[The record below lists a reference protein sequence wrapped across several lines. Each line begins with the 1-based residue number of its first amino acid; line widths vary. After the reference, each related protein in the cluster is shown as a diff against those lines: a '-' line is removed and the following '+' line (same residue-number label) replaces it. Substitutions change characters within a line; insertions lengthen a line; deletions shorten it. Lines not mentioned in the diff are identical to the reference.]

1 MPTRQART
9 KPRTRRSMEI
19 LAERSGDVHH
29 AELWKRVRDEL
40 PLTVEDTETYDN
52 GQEKG
57 ENAWRWQTSD
67 LVIAGWLRKNNGL
80 WRITNLGR
88 AALREH
94 AEAASFYDTALTALS
109 YWKRHKHGFEYA
121 TRLVGAIPAGRWL
134 ALDDLAHATGCDREP
149 LSRWLWGIRPSGA
162 HRVLDSDG
170 RPAPEVLPDV
180 AETEAV
186 LREIV
191 EEQGHT
197 DATAA
202 GPDARVDVA
211 GLQPYLLPQE
221 PRGSKSASAWLVRGG
236 AGGQGKNLVAQW
248 LEDGYCSLAAS
259 RLGQVTTPIT
269 REELRL
275 RVEDRYAH
283 LSYNKRGELAAEL
296 DLFLNRMHEDDL
308 VCATSAGR
316 LFLGRVTGGPDWVSS
331 PDERAGLRRAVEWSG
346 LEFAHEELPEELRG
360 RLQSQHDVV
369 DLTGA
374 IGLIQELSGGRRD
387 SAGPE
392 VPEDESALLP
402 PNTPSTTTRSGA
414 ELPLPAP
421 ELAAKLLVGEEWL
434 REVRDLLQDRQQLIF
449 YGPPGTGKTY
459 LAQHIAEHLAGDP
472 RAVKL
477 VQFHPSYAYEDFF
490 EGFRPVVQEAS
501 GAGALTFALRPGPF
515 RQLVD
520 LADEDPDTPYFLI
533 IDEINRANLAKVFG
547 ELYFVLEYR
556 DSTIDLQ
563 YSGEFRLP
571 RNVFIIGTM
580 NTADRS
586 IALVDAAMR
595 RRFAFLAL
603 HPDEEPTQDLL
614 VRWVEK
620 QEEAGE
626 ISPSE
631 DVPAL
636 HRELNRRIEDKDFKI
651 GPSYL
656 MRTSVYD
663 EGGLERVWK
672 TAVLPLL
679 EEHHYGDDRVD
690 VRGRYGLPAL
700 RRAVSRPS
708 QAVESPAP
716 AP

>member
-1 MPTRQART
+1 MSTRQART

-19 LAERSGDVHH
+19 LAERSGPLHY
-29 AELWKRVRDEL
+29 AELWRRVKEEL
-40 PLTVEDTETYDN
+40 PLDAADAETYDD

-67 LVIAGWLRKNNGL
+67 LVLAGWLRKDDGR
-80 WRITNLGR
+80 WTITGLGR
-88 AALREH
+88 AALAEH
-94 AEAASFYDTALTALS
+94 PEAASFYDTARAALS
-109 YWKRHKHGFEYA
+109 YWTSHKPGFQYA
-121 TRLVGAIPAGRWL
+121 ARLVGAVPAGHWL
-134 ALDDLAHATGCDREP
+134 ALDDLAAATRCDRSR
-149 LSRWLWGIRPSGA
+149 LSRWLWGIRPPGA

-170 RPAPEVLPDV
+170 RPAPETRPDA

-186 LREIV
+186 LRRIA
-191 EEQGHT
+191 EEQGRT
-197 DATAA
+197 DAAAA
-202 GPDARVDVA
+202 GPDTRIDVG
-211 GLQPYLLPQE
+211 GLQASLRREE
-221 PRGSKSASAWLVRGG
+221 PEGAQSASAWLVRSGTG
-236 AGGQGKNLVAQW
+236 EQARTAVARW
-248 LEDGYCSLAAS
+248 LELGLCSLAAS
-259 RLGQVTTPIT
+259 RLGEVTAPLP

-283 LSYNKRGELAAEL
+283 LSYNKRDELAAEF
-296 DLFLNRMHEDDL
+296 DLFINRMREGDL
-308 VCATSAGR
+308 VCATDGGA
-316 LFLGRVTGGPDWVSS
+316 LFLGRVTGGPLWVQS
-331 PDERAGLRRAVEWSG
+331 PEEPAGLRRTVAWDG
-346 LEFAHEELPEELRG
+346 PGIDHEELPEELRG

-369 DLTGA
+369 DLTGT
-374 IGLIQELSGGRRD
+374 IGLLRELAVAGR
-387 SAGPE
+387 STKAPE
-392 VPEDESALLP
+392 VPEDESVLLAP
-402 PNTPSTTTRSGA
+402 GGTATDGRSGSQ
-414 ELPLPAP
+414 LPYPD
-421 ELAAKLLVGEEWL
+421 EGLAKRLLVDEEWL
-434 REVRDLLQDRQQLIF
+434 REVRDLLQERRQLIF

-459 LAQHIAEHLAGDP
+459 LAQHIAAHLAGDL

-490 EGFRPVVQEAS
+490 EGFRPTVQD
-501 GAGALTFALRPGPF
+501 GGTAGALTFALRSGPF

-520 LADEDPDTPYFLI
+520 LADGDPDTPYFLI

-556 DSTIDLQ
+556 DSTVDLQ

-603 HPDEEPTQDLL
+603 HPDEEPTRDLL
-614 VRWVEK
+614 TRWVEK
-620 QEEAGE
+620 REEAGE
-626 ISPSE
+626 ISPNE

-656 MRTSVYD
+656 MRASVFE

-679 EEHHYGDDRVD
+679 EEHHYGDDLVD
-690 VRGRYGLPAL
+690 VHSRYGLPAL
-700 RRAVSRPS
+700 RRAVGRQSPVAGPS
-708 QAVESPAP
+708 VPAP
-716 AP
+716 

>member
-9 KPRTRRSMEI
+9 TPRTRRSMEI
-19 LAERSGDVHH
+19 LAEQSDELHH
-29 AELWKRVRDEL
+29 AELWKRVKGEL
-40 PLTVEDTETYDN
+40 PPAPEDAETYDN

-67 LVIAGWLRKNNGL
+67 LVMAGWLRKNNGL

-88 AALREH
+88 EALREYP
-94 AEAASFYDTALTALS
+94 EPDVFYDTARATLT
-109 YWKRHKHGFEYA
+109 YWNRNKHGFEYA
-121 TRLVGAIPAGRWL
+121 IRLVGAIPSGRWL
-134 ALDDLAHATGCDREP
+134 ALDDLAAATGLGRDA
-149 LSRWLWGIRPSGA
+149 LSRWLWGVRPAGA

-170 RPAPEVLPDV
+170 RPAPEVQADAPETKV
-180 AETEAV
+180 ALSAV
-186 LREIV
+186 A
-191 EEQGHT
+191 EEQGRPVG
-197 DATAA
+197 AAA
-202 GPDARVDVA
+202 GEHLRIGVD
-211 GLQPYLLPQE
+211 GLQPYLVSE
-221 PRGSKSASAWLVRGG
+221 DARGPHSASAWLVRGSST
-236 AGGQGKNLVAQW
+236 QGRTLVSQW
-248 LEDGYCSLAAS
+248 LSEGFCSLPAS
-259 RLGQVTTPIT
+259 RLDSVTTPIT

-283 LSYNKRGELAAEL
+283 LSYNKRGELAAEF
-296 DLFLNRMHEDDL
+296 DLFLNRMHTDDL
-308 VCATSAGR
+308 VCATSGGTF
-316 LFLGRVTGGPDWVSS
+316 FLGRITSGPEWVPSLDDRS
-331 PDERAGLRRAVEWSG
+331 NLRRAVEWSG
-346 LEFAHEELPEELRG
+346 MEIAFEELPEELRG
-360 RLQSQHDVV
+360 RLSSQHDVV

-374 IGLIQELSGGRRD
+374 IDLLRELSGARRTP
-387 SAGPE
+387 G
-392 VPEDESALLP
+392 VPEDESALIPLAA
-402 PNTPSTTTRSGA
+402 GA
-414 ELPLPAP
+414 ETARPGTELRVPAP
-421 ELAAKLLVGEEWL
+421 ELASKLLVGEDWL
-434 REVRDLLQDRQQLIF
+434 GEVRDLLQDRKQLIF

-490 EGFRPVVQEAS
+490 EGFRPAVQEGS
-501 GAGALTFALRPGPF
+501 GAGALSFALRPGPF

-556 DSTIDLQ
+556 DRTVSLQ

-571 RNVFIIGTM
+571 QNVFVIGTM

-595 RRFAFLAL
+595 RRFAFLSL
-603 HPDEEPTQDLL
+603 HPDDEPTRDLL
-614 VRWVEK
+614 SRWVEEK
-620 QEEAGE
+620 EAAGV
-626 ISPSE
+626 ISPNE

-656 MRTSVYD
+656 MRPSAYD

-672 TAVLPLL
+672 TAILPLL

-690 VRGRYGLPAL
+690 VRARYGLPAL
-700 RRAVSRPS
+700 RRAVLDDTWV
-708 QAVESPAP
+708 A
-716 AP
+716 